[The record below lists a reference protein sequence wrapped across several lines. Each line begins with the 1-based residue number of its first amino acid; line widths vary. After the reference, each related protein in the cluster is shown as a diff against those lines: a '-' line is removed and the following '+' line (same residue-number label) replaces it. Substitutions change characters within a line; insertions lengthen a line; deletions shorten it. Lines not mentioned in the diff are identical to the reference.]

1 MDKWLYYLRVSSKD
15 QNLDRQQNNSELDE
29 FCKRMQINE
38 KEIIILSDT
47 QSGRNFDRPNYK
59 LLKQV
64 AEKGDNIIVSSLDRF
79 GRNYIEGRK
88 EFTELLSK
96 GIKVYSLD
104 KPMLENLY
112 KLDDSMSKFMINF
125 LIDWELVNAEEE
137 LKRIKKRQ
145 QEGIAAAK
153 GKNKKFGRPKVE
165 LPEKFNQV
173 YRQWKSG
180 DITAKIAMDT
190 LNLKRN
196 TFYNFVKQFELK
208 SNKNGSTEKPPNQ

>member
-1 MDKWLYYLRVSSKD
+1 MDKWFYYLRVSSKD
-15 QNLDRQQNNSELDE
+15 QNLDRQQTNSELDK
-29 FCKRMQINE
+29 FCERMNING
-38 KEIIILSDT
+38 KEMILLVDT
-47 QSGRNFDRPNYK
+47 KSGKNFDRPNYQ

-64 AEKGDNIIVSSLDRF
+64 AQNGDNIVVSSLDRF

-88 EFTELLSK
+88 EFTDFLAN

-104 KPMLENLY
+104 KPMLEELY

-153 GKNKKFGRPKVE
+153 IKNKKFGRPKIE
-165 LPEKFNQV
+165 MPENFNQV
-173 YRQWKSG
+173 YEQWKAG
-180 DITAKIAMDT
+180 EITAKIAMEE

-196 TFYNFVKQFELK
+196 TFYKFVNQVEIKE
-208 SNKNGSTEKPPNQ
+208 NKNRITKVTE

>member
-1 MDKWLYYLRVSSKD
+1 MEKKWFYYIRVSSKN
-15 QNLDRQQNNSELDE
+15 QNLDRQQENKELDE
-29 FCKRMQINE
+29 FCNRMKING

-47 QSGRNFDRPNYK
+47 KSGKDFDRPQYQ

-64 AEKGDNIIVSSLDRF
+64 AEAGDNIIVSSLDRF

-88 EFTELLSK
+88 EFTEFLAK

-137 LKRIKKRQ
+137 LKRIRKRQ
-145 QEGIAAAK
+145 KEGIAVAK
-153 GKNKKFGRPKVE
+153 SKNKKFGRPKVE
-165 LPEKFNQV
+165 LPEDFNEV
-173 YRQWKSG
+173 YKEWK
-180 DITAKIAMDT
+180 DEKITAKKAMEK

-196 TFYNFVKQFELK
+196 TFYNFVKEFEKEQK
-208 SNKNGSTEKPPNQ
+208 SKNN